1 MQEKADDP
9 AFVAQCQSR
18 VKALV
23 CEAALLPVRVDRDLE
38 RIQVNFLMLCRQ
50 PFLEVNQFACDR
62 SAGCIQQSDYV
73 ALVLKLIRWRCM
85 LSMTHHVA

>member
-38 RIQVNFLMLCRQ
+38 RIQVRSWNFGQAMIA
-50 PFLEVNQFACDR
+50 V
-62 SAGCIQQSDYV
+62 GCINWLVAAAMGVRSIQS
-73 ALVLKLIRWRCM
+73 VLQILAVHLMASNVVNDKL
-85 LSMTHHVA
+85 

>member
-1 MQEKADDP
+1 MTAFVGWPMQEKADDP

-38 RIQVNFLMLCRQ
+38 RIQV
-50 PFLEVNQFACDR
+50 
-62 SAGCIQQSDYV
+62 
-73 ALVLKLIRWRCM
+73 
-85 LSMTHHVA
+85 

>member
-38 RIQVNFLMLCRQ
+38 RIQVKFCTTIPPLPSFTLHAEGAAVHFMQ
-50 PFLEVNQFACDR
+50 AIT
-62 SAGCIQQSDYV
+62 S
-73 ALVLKLIRWRCM
+73 
-85 LSMTHHVA
+85 